1 MTRRPRSMDQIGPLV
16 PLLPLSGALLL
27 PQTQRPLNI
36 FEPRYIR
43 LIDDLLAQDR
53 LVGIIQPRSE
63 EEESP
68 KERDAP
74 LNDVGC
80 VGYLK
85 AFEEQDDENYLIV
98 LEGLCR
104 FQITAEA
111 DVTTPYRQAEID
123 LTPYATDFD
132 PTAGEEQVNR
142 QQFLDLM
149 RSYSEFAN
157 FEFDWEGIRNIKTT
171 QLVNM
176 CCVLSPYGP
185 SEKQALLEA
194 EDLNTRAQTLIA
206 LAEMEMAA
214 ASGSGSTLQ

>member
-1 MTRRPRSMDQIGPLV
+1 MDRIGPLV

-53 LVGIIQPRSE
+53 IVGIIQPRNAK
-63 EEESP
+63 EESP

-74 LNDVGC
+74 LSDVGC
-80 VGYLK
+80 LGYLR

-111 DVTTPYRQAEID
+111 QVTTPYRQAEID
-123 LTPYATDFD
+123 LAPYQSDLD
-132 PTAGEEQVNR
+132 PTAGEEQVDR

-149 RSYSEFAN
+149 RTYSEFAN
-157 FEFDWEGIRNIKTT
+157 FEFDWEGIRNIKTA